1 MDKYLESLVQKSD
14 INFVQIYFG
23 NSETSNIFE
32 LADILKTSVLEK
44 FKTYRVKQVK
54 NKIYQAGNKFKNG
67 DEYYK
72 LVQVEDSELVKNNI
86 FKLSENEAIVLLYK
100 KTELKGHDFPCKMEY
115 TNEKTYSILEI
126 SYTETIKI
134 KIIDEKRLI
143 VEVLKDAY
151 IDNTIRELTTL
162 INELDS
168 VITDSND
175 N

>member
-1 MDKYLESLVQKSD
+1 M
-14 INFVQIYFG
+14 
-23 NSETSNIFE
+23 
-32 LADILKTSVLEK
+32 
-44 FKTYRVKQVK
+44 
-54 NKIYQAGNKFKNG
+54 
-67 DEYYK
+67 
-72 LVQVEDSELVKNNI
+72 KNNI

-115 TNEKTYSILEI
+115 TNETTCSILEI

-134 KIIDEKRLI
+134 KIIDEKRLV

>member
-115 TNEKTYSILEI
+115 
-126 SYTETIKI
+126 
-134 KIIDEKRLI
+134 IIF
-143 VEVLKDAY
+143 
-151 IDNTIRELTTL
+151 
-162 INELDS
+162 
-168 VITDSND
+168 
-175 N
+175 

>member
-1 MDKYLESLVQKSD
+1 MDKYLESLIQKGD

-32 LADILKTSVLEK
+32 LADISKTSVLEK

-54 NKIYQAGNKFKNG
+54 NKIYQAGNKYKNG

-72 LVQVEDSELVKNNI
+72 LVQVEDTELVKNNV
-86 FKLSENEAIVLLYK
+86 FKFSENEAIVLLYK
-100 KTELKGHDFPCKMEY
+100 KNEIKGHEFPCKMDY
-115 TNEKTYSILEI
+115 TNETTCSILEI

-134 KIIDEKRLI
+134 KIIDEKKLV

-151 IDNTIRELTTL
+151 IDNTIRELLCL
-162 INELDS
+162 IKELECA
-168 VITDSND
+168 ITDNND